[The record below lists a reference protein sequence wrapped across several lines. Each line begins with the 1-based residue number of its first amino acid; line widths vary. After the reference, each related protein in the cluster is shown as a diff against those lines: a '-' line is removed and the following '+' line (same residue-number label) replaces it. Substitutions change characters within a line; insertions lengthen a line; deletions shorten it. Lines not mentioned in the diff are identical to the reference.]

1 MGTKICYAAI
11 LTVFFI
17 IPTLGIERISPFF
30 HHIHSY
36 CYFGMAAILLVATIL
51 FYALGEQ
58 IISRIENVFSTFN
71 EVNFPLALALVL
83 FNMLTLVMDY
93 NFSFLVYSLSCI
105 AFWVVVFNPYVTR
118 LHSIYKS

>member
-30 HHIHSY
+30 HQNYSY
-36 CYFGMAAILLVATIL
+36 CYFGLAAILLVATVF
-51 FYALGEQ
+51 FYAIGEH
-58 IISRIENVFSTFN
+58 IIARIENVFSSFN
-71 EVNFPLALALVL
+71 EVTFPLALALAL
-83 FNMLTLVMDY
+83 FNILTLVMEY

-118 LHSIYKS
+118 LHAIYKS